1 MQANPLRIQDLR
13 DLRQYVQETLCEHN
27 ELEIG
32 AFQMTER
39 ILIRSGA
46 PCGILFCLHG
56 PRNVRLLAIWETDRN
71 TILFYGSSGERQHR
85 SQLVHAPQLV
95 AEDTVL
101 SE

>member
-1 MQANPLRIQDLR
+1 MQANPLCIQDLH
-13 DLRQYVQETLCEHN
+13 DLRDYVQKTLCEYN

-39 ILIRSGA
+39 ILIRSSS

-71 TILFYGSSGERQHR
+71 SILFYGSSGERQHR
-85 SQLVHAPQLV
+85 SQLINAPRLV
-95 AEDTVL
+95 AEATAM
-101 SE
+101 S

>member
-1 MQANPLRIQDLR
+1 MQANPLCIHDLNDLR
-13 DLRQYVQETLCEHN
+13 DYVQQTLCDHN

-46 PCGILFCLHG
+46 PCGLLFCLHG

-85 SQLVHAPQLV
+85 SQLISAPQLV
-95 AEDTVL
+95 PDEAL
-101 SE
+101 A